1 MLRLLG
7 LLFKLL
13 GIRLIK
19 ASCYSIKTSWYSIK
33 ASWYLTRA
41 SGYSI
46 IKATNGKEAI
56 ELIENHS
63 PDLIILDWMMPK
75 MSGIDV
81 CRTLRSRSETK
92 QIPIIILSARSED
105 SDKSLGLDTGA
116 DDYISKPFSPKE
128 LISRVKALLRRARP
142 ALVNDILQHNDLTLS
157 LSEMTVTYKNKY
169 VKLGPKE
176 FKLLTLLMERP
187 GHVFSRSRLLDQVW
201 GHGVY
206 VEERTVD
213 VHMSRLRKAL
223 KTASEDNSDPIR
235 TIRDGG
241 YGLLT
246 NKII

>member
-1 MLRLLG
+1 MNA
-7 LLFKLL
+7 K
-13 GIRLIK
+13 ILI
-19 ASCYSIKTSWYSIK
+19 ADDEPNQLELMSFNLSN
-33 ASWYLTRA
+33 A
-41 SGYSI
+41 GYSI
-46 IKATNGKEAI
+46 IKASNGKEAM

-157 LSEMTVTYKNKY
+157 LSEMKVTYKNNN

-187 GHVFSRSRLLDQVW
+187 GHIFSRGKLLDLVW

-223 KTASEDNSDPIR
+223 KTASDENLDPIR
-235 TIRDGG
+235 TVRDGG
-241 YGLLT
+241 YGLFT

>member
-1 MLRLLG
+1 MNAN
-7 LLFKLL
+7 
-13 GIRLIK
+13 ILI
-19 ASCYSIKTSWYSIK
+19 ADDEPNQLELMSFN
-33 ASWYLTRA
+33 LTNA
-41 SGYSI
+41 GYSI

-142 ALVNDILQHNDLTLS
+142 ALVNDILQYNDLTLS
-157 LSEMTVTYKNKY
+157 LSEMTVTYFDKN

-187 GHVFSRSRLLDQVW
+187 GHIFSRGKLLDMVW

-223 KTASEDNSDPIR
+223 KTASNENLDPIR
-235 TIRDGG
+235 TVRDGG
-241 YGLLT
+241 YGLF
-246 NKII
+246 

>member
-1 MLRLLG
+1 MKTNILIADDEPNQLELMSFNLESSG
-7 LLFKLL
+7 FST
-13 GIRLIK
+13 IK
-19 ASCYSIKTSWYSIK
+19 A
-33 ASWYLTRA
+33 R
-41 SGYSI
+41 
-46 IKATNGKEAI
+46 NGKDALQ
-56 ELIENHS
+56 LIEDHS
-63 PDLIILDWMMPK
+63 PDLVILDWMMPYI
-75 MSGIDV
+75 SGIDL

-92 QIPIIILSARSED
+92 LLPIIILSARSED

-128 LISRVKALLRRARP
+128 LISRVNALLRRSRP
-142 ALVNDILQHNDLTLS
+142 ALVNEILEHQGLKLS
-157 LSEMTVTYKNKY
+157 LSEMSVYVNNKN

-187 GHVFSRSRLLDQVW
+187 GHVFSRSKLLDLVW

-223 KTASEDNSDPIR
+223 KTASEENLDPIR
-235 TIRDGG
+235 TVRDGG

-246 NKII
+246 NQII

>member
-1 MLRLLG
+1 MNAN
-7 LLFKLL
+7 
-13 GIRLIK
+13 ILI
-19 ASCYSIKTSWYSIK
+19 ADDEPNQLELMSFNLSN
-33 ASWYLTRA
+33 A
-41 SGYSI
+41 GYSI
-46 IKATNGKEAI
+46 IKAANGKEAI

-157 LSEMTVTYKNKY
+157 LSEMKVTYKNNN

-187 GHVFSRSRLLDQVW
+187 GHIFSRGKLLDLVW

-223 KTASEDNSDPIR
+223 KTASDKNLDPIR
-235 TIRDGG
+235 TVRDGG
-241 YGLLT
+241 YGLFT

>member
-1 MLRLLG
+1 MNAN
-7 LLFKLL
+7 
-13 GIRLIK
+13 ILI
-19 ASCYSIKTSWYSIK
+19 ADDEPNQLELMSFNLSN
-33 ASWYLTRA
+33 A
-41 SGYSI
+41 GYSI

-142 ALVNDILQHNDLTLS
+142 ALVNDMLQYNDLTLS
-157 LSEMTVTYKNKY
+157 LSEMKVTYKNND

-187 GHVFSRSRLLDQVW
+187 GHIFSRGKLLDMVW

-223 KTASEDNSDPIR
+223 KTASDENLDPIR
-235 TIRDGG
+235 TVRDGG
-241 YGLLT
+241 YGLFT

>member
-1 MLRLLG
+1 MNAN
-7 LLFKLL
+7 
-13 GIRLIK
+13 ILI
-19 ASCYSIKTSWYSIK
+19 ADDEPNQLELMSFNLSN
-33 ASWYLTRA
+33 A
-41 SGYSI
+41 GYSI

-142 ALVNDILQHNDLTLS
+142 ALVNDMLQYNDLTLS
-157 LSEMTVTYKNKY
+157 LSEMKVTYKNND

-187 GHVFSRSRLLDQVW
+187 GHIFSRGKLLDLVW

-223 KTASEDNSDPIR
+223 KTASDENLDPIR
-235 TIRDGG
+235 TVRDGG
-241 YGLLT
+241 YGLFT

>member
-1 MLRLLG
+1 MNAN
-7 LLFKLL
+7 
-13 GIRLIK
+13 ILI
-19 ASCYSIKTSWYSIK
+19 ADDEPNQLELMSFNLSN
-33 ASWYLTRA
+33 A
-41 SGYSI
+41 GYSI
-46 IKATNGKEAI
+46 IKVTNGKEAI

-157 LSEMTVTYKNKY
+157 LSEMKVTYKNNN

-187 GHVFSRSRLLDQVW
+187 GHIFSRGKLLDLVW

-223 KTASEDNSDPIR
+223 KTASDENLDPIR
-235 TIRDGG
+235 TVRDGG
-241 YGLLT
+241 YGLFT

>member
-1 MLRLLG
+1 MNAN
-7 LLFKLL
+7 
-13 GIRLIK
+13 ILI
-19 ASCYSIKTSWYSIK
+19 ADDEPNQLELMSFNLSN
-33 ASWYLTRA
+33 A
-41 SGYSI
+41 GYSI
-46 IKATNGKEAI
+46 IKAANGKEAI

-157 LSEMTVTYKNKY
+157 LSEMKVTYKNND

-187 GHVFSRSRLLDQVW
+187 GHIFSRSKLLDLVW

-223 KTASEDNSDPIR
+223 KTASEENLDPIR
-235 TIRDGG
+235 TVRDGG
-241 YGLLT
+241 YGLFT

>member
-1 MLRLLG
+1 MNAN
-7 LLFKLL
+7 
-13 GIRLIK
+13 ILI
-19 ASCYSIKTSWYSIK
+19 ADDEPNQLELMSFNLSN
-33 ASWYLTRA
+33 A
-41 SGYSI
+41 GYSI

-142 ALVNDILQHNDLTLS
+142 SLVNDILQHNDLTLS
-157 LSEMTVTYKNKY
+157 LSEMKVTYKNNN

-187 GHVFSRSRLLDQVW
+187 GHIFSRDKLLDMVW

-223 KTASEDNSDPIR
+223 KTASDENLDPIR
-235 TIRDGG
+235 TVRDGG
-241 YGLLT
+241 YGLFT
-246 NKII
+246 NKTI

>member
-1 MLRLLG
+1 MNAN
-7 LLFKLL
+7 
-13 GIRLIK
+13 ILI
-19 ASCYSIKTSWYSIK
+19 ADDEPNQLELMSFNLSN
-33 ASWYLTRA
+33 A
-41 SGYSI
+41 GYSI

-142 ALVNDILQHNDLTLS
+142 ALVNDILQHTDLTLS
-157 LSEMTVTYKNKY
+157 LSEMKVTYKNNN

-187 GHVFSRSRLLDQVW
+187 GHIFSRGKLLDLVW

-223 KTASEDNSDPIR
+223 KTASDENLDPIR
-235 TIRDGG
+235 TVRDGG
-241 YGLLT
+241 YGLFT

>member
-1 MLRLLG
+1 METSILIADDEPNQLELLDFNLKSAG
-7 LLFKLL
+7 F
-13 GIRLIK
+13 
-19 ASCYSIKTSWYSIK
+19 
-33 ASWYLTRA
+33 
-41 SGYSI
+41 SI
-46 IKATNGKEAI
+46 IKASNGLEAL

-92 QIPIIILSARSED
+92 QTPIIILSARSED

-128 LISRVKALLRRARP
+128 LVSRVKALLRRARP

-157 LSEMTVTYKNKY
+157 LSEMKVTYKNNN

-187 GHVFSRSRLLDQVW
+187 GHIFSRGKLLDLVW

-223 KTASEDNSDPIR
+223 KTASKENLDPIR
-235 TIRDGG
+235 TVRDGG
-241 YGLLT
+241 YGLFT

>member
-1 MLRLLG
+1 M
-7 LLFKLL
+7 KTC
-13 GIRLIK
+13 ILI
-19 ASCYSIKTSWYSIK
+19 ADDEPNQLELMDFN
-33 ASWYLTRA
+33 LTNA
-41 SGYSI
+41 GFSI
-46 IKATNGKEAI
+46 IKASNGIHAL

-246 NKII
+246 NKMI

>member
-1 MLRLLG
+1 MNAN
-7 LLFKLL
+7 
-13 GIRLIK
+13 ILI
-19 ASCYSIKTSWYSIK
+19 ADDEPNQLELMSFNLTS
-33 ASWYLTRA
+33 A
-41 SGYSI
+41 GYSI

-142 ALVNDILQHNDLTLS
+142 ALVNDILQYNDLTLS
-157 LSEMTVTYKNKY
+157 LSEMKVTYKNNN

-187 GHVFSRSRLLDQVW
+187 GHIFSRGKLLDLVW

-223 KTASEDNSDPIR
+223 KTASDENLDPIR
-235 TIRDGG
+235 TVRDGG
-241 YGLLT
+241 YGLFT
-246 NKII
+246 NNII

>member
-1 MLRLLG
+1 MNANILIADDEPNQLELMSFNLSSAG
-7 LLFKLL
+7 YSV
-13 GIRLIK
+13 IK
-19 ASCYSIKTSWYSIK
+19 A
-33 ASWYLTRA
+33 A
-41 SGYSI
+41 
-46 IKATNGKEAI
+46 NGKEAI

-157 LSEMTVTYKNKY
+157 LSEMKVTYKNNN

-187 GHVFSRSRLLDQVW
+187 GHIFSRGKLLDLVW

-223 KTASEDNSDPIR
+223 KTASNENLDPIR
-235 TIRDGG
+235 TVRDGG
-241 YGLLT
+241 YGLFT